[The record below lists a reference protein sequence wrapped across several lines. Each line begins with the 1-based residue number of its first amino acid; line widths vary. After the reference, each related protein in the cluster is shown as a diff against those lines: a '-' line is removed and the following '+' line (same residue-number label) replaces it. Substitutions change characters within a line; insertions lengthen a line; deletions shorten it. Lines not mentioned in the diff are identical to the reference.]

1 MFPKCYSVTA
11 RRDFD
16 NESARRRGMVA
27 ILDSQLWAEARIR
40 LAGGLLAESSESL
53 PAKSDLL
60 DAAFSGFH
68 SLILVEA
75 SASSALLACKIG
87 GTTLASNSSSRRIQ
101 PMKKFI
107 NHPENVV

>member
-27 ILDSQLWAEARIR
+27 ILESQLCAEGRIQ
-40 LAGGLLAESSESL
+40 LAGGSLAESSESL

-60 DAAFSGFH
+60 DAAFSEFH

-75 SASSALLACKIG
+75 SASSALLACKIAC
-87 GTTLASNSSSRRIQ
+87 TPLVSSSSSSRIQ
-101 PMKKFI
+101 PVK
-107 NHPENVV
+107 